1 MTIDGIA
8 VPLLDAPTVYDVA
21 ARAGIQIPV
30 LCHREGLHPVGGCG
44 VCTVED
50 TTSGCLLPACSTP
63 PCETMAILTA
73 SPAALQAR
81 RDALE
86 LLLSNHPAD
95 CEAPCQLA
103 CPSGLPVPQMLEAIT
118 EGRWQEASRLA
129 HQHPVTCGDA
139 APCEKACRRRP
150 LGGAVAICALHRWLA
165 GDAPPAATTDRPRP
179 SATTPA
185 RFRSRMPRPDE
196 ATMQALCA
204 ESGPRRIS
212 DAATTDLT
220 HDDAAYEAARC
231 LQCGCR
237 KPDACRLR
245 DLCTE
250 TGARQS
256 AFAGEHSTMARGRA
270 GAFRFDA
277 ARCVLCGICVRTAQ
291 QRQASIAPT
300 FQGRGF
306 TMRIAPPLGRT
317 WDEIP
322 PDILA
327 ACADACPTGAMAL
340 APATEMRFGT

>member
-1 MTIDGIA
+1 
-8 VPLLDAPTVYDVA
+8 
-21 ARAGIQIPV
+21 
-30 LCHREGLHPVGGCG
+30 
-44 VCTVED
+44 
-50 TTSGCLLPACSTP
+50 
-63 PCETMAILTA
+63 
-73 SPAALQAR
+73 
-81 RDALE
+81 
-86 LLLSNHPAD
+86 
-95 CEAPCQLA
+95 
-103 CPSGLPVPQMLEAIT
+103 
-118 EGRWQEASRLA
+118 
-129 HQHPVTCGDA
+129 
-139 APCEKACRRRP
+139 
-150 LGGAVAICALHRWLA
+150 
-165 GDAPPAATTDRPRP
+165 
-179 SATTPA
+179 
-185 RFRSRMPRPDE
+185 
-196 ATMQALCA
+196 MQTLCA
-204 ESGPRRIS
+204 ESGP
-212 DAATTDLT
+212 DAFRTRPQPTS

-327 ACADACPTGAMAL
+327 ACAAACPTGAMAL
-340 APATEMRFGT
+340 AFRETGENRRATPTAGRPEPPGEPRKVGAEAGTGIRRVAWNAARTTALVLLALRKTEVLQNSRYGRPPMKHGHLCVSAPLR

>member
-1 MTIDGIA
+1 
-8 VPLLDAPTVYDVA
+8 
-21 ARAGIQIPV
+21 
-30 LCHREGLHPVGGCG
+30 
-44 VCTVED
+44 
-50 TTSGCLLPACSTP
+50 
-63 PCETMAILTA
+63 
-73 SPAALQAR
+73 
-81 RDALE
+81 
-86 LLLSNHPAD
+86 
-95 CEAPCQLA
+95 
-103 CPSGLPVPQMLEAIT
+103 
-118 EGRWQEASRLA
+118 
-129 HQHPVTCGDA
+129 
-139 APCEKACRRRP
+139 
-150 LGGAVAICALHRWLA
+150 
-165 GDAPPAATTDRPRP
+165 
-179 SATTPA
+179 
-185 RFRSRMPRPDE
+185 
-196 ATMQALCA
+196 MQALCA